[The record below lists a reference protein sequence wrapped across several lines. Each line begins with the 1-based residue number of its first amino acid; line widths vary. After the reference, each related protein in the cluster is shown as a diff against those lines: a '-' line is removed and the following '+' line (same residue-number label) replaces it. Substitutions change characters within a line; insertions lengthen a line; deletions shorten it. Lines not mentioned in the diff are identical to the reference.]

1 MVRVMVDIPYHDVQ
15 ESLLFGIQELVRLRH
30 HLLVLPY
37 HAPCPAVP
45 MPPPWLEVGVH
56 LFYLLNHHN
65 YRKVLVASF
74 TFWLG

>member
-1 MVRVMVDIPYHDVQ
+1 MVRVVVGVPDQDVQ
-15 ESLLFGIQELVRLRH
+15 ERLLFGIQYLVWLEH

-45 MPPPWLEVGVH
+45 MPPPWLEVGGY

-65 YRKVLVASF
+65 YRKVFVAL
-74 TFWLG
+74 TTYWLG